1 MKRSITIDGHRTSI
15 SLENPFWEALAE
27 IAAARGVS
35 VAAQVGE
42 IDHDRGAM
50 NLSAAIRTYVLAW
63 YRDRAAT
70 AAG

>member
-1 MKRSITIDGHRTSI
+1 MKRSITIDGHRTSV